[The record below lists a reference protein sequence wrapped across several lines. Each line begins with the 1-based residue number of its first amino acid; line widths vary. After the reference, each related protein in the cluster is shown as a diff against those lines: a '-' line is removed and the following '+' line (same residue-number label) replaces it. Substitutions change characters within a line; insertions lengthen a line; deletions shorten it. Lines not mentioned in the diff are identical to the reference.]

1 MSLVE
6 INKGPTTGYFRVR
19 RECTGTP
26 RNALLNKKL
35 YGMKQCIIDVLGSLL
50 VGCRQLQAGYF
61 KVIFQAPYFTK
72 RLIKYLRKY
81 LNVIVVLNVLKREN
95 ESSFPAAGSYSIMSL
110 FPCGRVL
117 QKFSDVCE
125 VRTTLGITVGNDRG
139 VEGRK
144 YFREWWGKLV
154 FSTGFPDRRWAVHTV
169 ETLTSESKC
178 RYVSR

>member
-1 MSLVE
+1 MQCRQLRAD
-6 INKGPTTGYFRVR
+6 YFRV
-19 RECTGTP
+19 
-26 RNALLNKKL
+26 
-35 YGMKQCIIDVLGSLL
+35 
-50 VGCRQLQAGYF
+50 
-61 KVIFQAPYFTK
+61 IFQVPYFTK

-110 FPCGRVL
+110 LSCGRVL

-139 VEGRK
+139 VESRK

-154 FSTGFPDRRWAVHTV
+154 FSTGIPDGRWTVYTV
-169 ETLTSESKC
+169 ETLASESKY
-178 RYVSR
+178 RYISR

>member
-1 MSLVE
+1 MHRNPKKRPVE
-6 INKGPTTGYFRVR
+6 QKTVWHETVHHR
-19 RECTGTP
+19 
-26 RNALLNKKL
+26 
-35 YGMKQCIIDVLGSLL
+35 CIRGSLL
-50 VGCRQLQAGYF
+50 VWCRQLQGGYF

-72 RLIKYLRKY
+72 RLIKYLPKY

>member
-1 MSLVE
+1 M
-6 INKGPTTGYFRVR
+6 
-19 RECTGTP
+19 
-26 RNALLNKKL
+26 
-35 YGMKQCIIDVLGSLL
+35 
-50 VGCRQLQAGYF
+50 
-61 KVIFQAPYFTK
+61 IFQAPYFTK

-110 FPCGRVL
+110 FPRGRVL

-125 VRTTLGITVGNDRG
+125 VRTTLGITVGNNRG